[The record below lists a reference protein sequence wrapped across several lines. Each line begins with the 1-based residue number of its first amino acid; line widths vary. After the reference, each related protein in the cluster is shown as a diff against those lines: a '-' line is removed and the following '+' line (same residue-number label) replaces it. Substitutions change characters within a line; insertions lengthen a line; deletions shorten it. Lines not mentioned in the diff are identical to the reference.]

1 MRIIIGTGSVLV
13 LAAQD
18 SGGLVLPGRSASADS
33 NFT

>member
-1 MRIIIGTGSVLV
+1 MRIVIGTGNVLV

-18 SGGLVLPGRSASADS
+18 GDGLVLPWRSASADS